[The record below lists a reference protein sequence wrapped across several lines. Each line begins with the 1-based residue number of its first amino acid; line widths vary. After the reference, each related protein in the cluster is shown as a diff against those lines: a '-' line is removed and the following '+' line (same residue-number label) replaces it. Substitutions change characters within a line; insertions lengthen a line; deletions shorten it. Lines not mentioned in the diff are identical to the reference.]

1 MRILLVPQG
10 IFSTIA
16 SGEGLVSR
24 FQGPG
29 RIWIQTRNIFAFAQL
44 LFPFS
49 QNKSEILLEPKPNF
63 I

>member
-49 QNKSEILLEPKPNF
+49 QNKSEIFLEPKPNF